1 MIEKSVQFYSE
12 GYKLQG
18 VLYLP
23 DDYESKGKLPAIIA
37 NSGYQGVN
45 EFYPKMFAEA
55 LTQKGYVCFGFDYR
69 GFADS
74 EGDPARVILEE
85 QVADIRNALT
95 FLRAQSEVDH
105 ERIGLI
111 GWGMGGSNVVRV
123 AEKEDVAAVAALNG
137 FYNGERWLKTIHS
150 YENWLKVLEE
160 VYEDRVRRVTTGD
173 SKPAD
178 PFLHYPLDPP
188 TRAYVEKELA
198 SRKGFGGRTRVQFT
212 DSILE
217 LDTEAAAKN
226 LGDTPLFVAHGKNN
240 VLHPIEESVSLY
252 NSVSS
257 PKVYYEINGMH
268 NDFMYSDHPEF
279 QALVEELH
287 LFFGEVFSYELS
299 K

>member
-45 EFYPKMFAEA
+45 EFYPKMFAKA
-55 LTQKGYVCFGFDYR
+55 LTEKGYVCFGFDYR

-173 SKPAD
+173 SMPAD

-226 LGDTPLFVAHGKNN
+226 IGDTPLFVAHGKNN

-279 QALVEELH
+279 QALIEELH

>member
-18 VLYLP
+18 MLYLP
-23 DDYESKGKLPAIIA
+23 DDYEGKGKQPAIIA

-55 LTQKGYVCFGFDYR
+55 LTAKGYVCFGFDYR

-85 QVADIRNALT
+85 QVEDIRNALT
-95 FLRAQSEVDH
+95 FLRAQSVVDH

-111 GWGMGGSNVVRV
+111 GWGMGGANVVRV
-123 AEKEDVAAVAALNG
+123 AEKEDIAAIAALNG

-160 VYEDRVRRVTTGD
+160 VYEDRVLRVTNGE
-173 SKPAD
+173 SKPAN
-178 PFLHYPLDPP
+178 PFLHYLLDPP
-188 TRAYVEKELA
+188 TREYVDQELA
-198 SRKGFGGRTRVQFT
+198 SKKGFGGQTRIQFT

-217 LDTEAAAKN
+217 LDAEESVKK
-226 LGDTPLFVAHGKNN
+226 LGDTSLFVAHGRNN
-240 VLHPIEESVSLY
+240 VLHPVEESISLF
-252 NSVSS
+252 NTAAC
-257 PKVYYEINGMH
+257 PKVYYEINGKH
-268 NDFMYSDHPEF
+268 NDFMYSDNAEF
-279 QALVEELH
+279 QALMEELH
-287 LFFGEVFSYELS
+287 VFFNEALCYV
-299 K
+299 